1 MKLNIGDNRSFMK
14 SLIQH
19 NDAIS
24 IPKINDIDIAM
35 KVILIEYNAF
45 SFSVSVFKID
55 NALSNIFPNFGNA
68 GTGFMYRIDKQM
80 NKNRIMLKIPFLFIF
95 LIIFFIFHLFL
106 SAFYQK
112 K

>member
-1 MKLNIGDNRSFMK
+1 METSIGENPVHTTTAILGSSSIPNNAINNGNNANAGMFFMKLNIGDSRSFIK

-24 IPKINDIDIAM
+24 IPKVNDIDIAM

-68 GTGFMYRIDKQM
+68 GTGFM
-80 NKNRIMLKIPFLFIF
+80 
-95 LIIFFIFHLFL
+95 
-106 SAFYQK
+106 
-112 K
+112 